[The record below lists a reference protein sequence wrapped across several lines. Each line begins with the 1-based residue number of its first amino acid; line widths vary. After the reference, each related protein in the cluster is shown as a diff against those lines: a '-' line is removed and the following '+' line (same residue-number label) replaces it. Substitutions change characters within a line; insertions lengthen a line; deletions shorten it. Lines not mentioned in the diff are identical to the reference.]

1 MRPHCQ
7 RWLTAE
13 RMEILGIGAEKY
25 SSIDI
30 YDWQRWLIEL
40 DLSSIISGL
49 NIDLQDILDL
59 DALIDLVWGRATKKS
74 QVVDTVTVLPHWQSF
89 DVISLRISRPD

>member
-1 MRPHCQ
+1 
-7 RWLTAE
+7 
-13 RMEILGIGAEKY
+13 MEILGIGAEKY

-49 NIDLQDILDL
+49 NIHTS
-59 DALIDLVWGRATKKS
+59 LV
-74 QVVDTVTVLPHWQSF
+74 PP
-89 DVISLRISRPD
+89 ISRSRAHGGYSDVGNVWLV